1 MANLPTPGGDSGA
14 WGDILNEFLEVA
26 HNADGSLI
34 LPVAIA
40 IALSN
45 ESTTIS
51 TGTGIVTFRAPYA
64 FTLTSVRLSVKTASS
79 SGLVTV
85 DVKEGGVSVF
95 STLPT
100 IDANEKTSTTAATAP
115 VISDASIA
123 DDAEITLDITT
134 AGTDAA
140 GLKLWLIGTR

>member
-1 MANLPTPGGDSGA
+1 MARLPVPASDNGT
-14 WGDILNEFLEVA
+14 WGDLLNEFLSVA
-26 HNADGSLI
+26 HKSNGQLI
-34 LPVAIA
+34 LPVEIA

-45 ESTTIS
+45 ESTALT
-51 TGTGIVTFRAPYA
+51 TGTGIVTFRCPFA
-64 FTLTSVRLSVKTASS
+64 FTLTSVRLSLKTASS

-85 DVKEGGVSVF
+85 DVKESGSSVF

-100 IDANEKTSTTAATAP
+100 IDANEKTSVTAATPA

-123 DDAEITLDITT
+123 DDAELTFDITA
-134 AGTDAA
+134 AGTGAV